1 MAHGSRSS
9 ADSAR
14 KQRVQEA
21 FLLNYTKFEKKTG
34 ICKKH
39 LGGNCA
45 LSGEKSKKMATCLG
59 HLSGYQFRGL
69 FMVEAACSARIQFI
83 RSRCVKSREP

>member
-21 FLLNYTKFEKKTG
+21 LLLNYTKFEKKKQEFAKNTM
-34 ICKKH
+34 CFVWRKVKK
-39 LGGNCA
+39 N
-45 LSGEKSKKMATCLG
+45 G
-59 HLSGYQFRGL
+59 HLLGSFKWL
-69 FMVEAACSARIQFI
+69 SI
-83 RSRCVKSREP
+83 